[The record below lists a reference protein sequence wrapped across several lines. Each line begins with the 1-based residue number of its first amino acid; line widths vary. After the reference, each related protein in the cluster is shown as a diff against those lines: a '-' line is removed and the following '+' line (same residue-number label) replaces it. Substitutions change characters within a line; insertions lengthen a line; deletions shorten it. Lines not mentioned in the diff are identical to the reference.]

1 MASNGINI
9 GLKSYDDLFK
19 DDIGRRT
26 EEIKPTPISELKPFS
41 DQPFKVVD
49 DDNMTELVESIK
61 LSGILSPI
69 IARPHPEGGY
79 EILSGHRRV
88 RACEI
93 AGRKEVPVVV
103 KDLDDDTAIILL
115 VDSNLQREH
124 ILPSEKAKAYQMKL
138 EAMKRQ
144 GERTDLTSDQFGRK
158 SGIESREILAEQ
170 VGESKNQISRYVR
183 LTELVDKLLDM
194 VDNKS
199 IAMNAAVELS
209 YLGSKAQNE
218 VLEVIESEDTAPSI
232 AQAKKM
238 RKEYEKGTL
247 NPDVMIAIM
256 NEEKP
261 EKVKITLGEDKIKR
275 YFPKNYTKKQIEDT
289 IYKLLEEMY
298 RKKQR
303 EMER

>member
-1 MASNGINI
+1 MANNGINI

-93 AGRKEVPVVV
+93 AGIKEVPVVV

-158 SGIESREILAEQ
+158 SGIKSRETLAEQ

>member
-93 AGRKEVPVVV
+93 AGIKEVPVVV
-103 KDLDDDTAIILL
+103 KELDDDTAIILL
-115 VDSNLQREH
+115 VDSILQREH

>member
-93 AGRKEVPVVV
+93 AGIKEVPVVV

-158 SGIESREILAEQ
+158 SGIESREVLAEQ

>member
-1 MASNGINI
+1 MANNGINI

-93 AGRKEVPVVV
+93 EGIKEVPVVV

-261 EKVKITLGEDKIKR
+261 EKVRITLGEDKIKR

>member
-1 MASNGINI
+1 MLCMDHHYLEAVGGNQEQIKAYMGMRIEKEES
-9 GLKSYDDLFK
+9 KDKDYDK
-19 DDIGRRT
+19 
-26 EEIKPTPISELKPFS
+26 EI
-41 DQPFKVVD
+41 
-49 DDNMTELVESIK
+49 ESIK
-61 LSGILSPI
+61 EKGILTPI
-69 IARPHPEGGY
+69 IIRPLESTD
-79 EILSGHRRV
+79 EFEVISGHRRLHAV
-88 RACEI
+88 KK
-93 AGRKEVPVVV
+93 AGITELPAFVHNISRDEAVVEM
-103 KDLDDDTAIILL
+103 
-115 VDSNLQREH
+115 VDSNIQREN

-247 NPDVMIAIM
+247 NPDVMISIM

>member
-1 MASNGINI
+1 MD
-9 GLKSYDDLFK
+9 KF
-19 DDIGRRT
+19 
-26 EEIKPTPISELKPFS
+26 
-41 DQPFKVVD
+41 VVD
-49 DDNMTELVESIK
+49 GK
-61 LSGILSPI
+61 L
-69 IARPHPEGGY
+69 Y
-79 EILSGHRRV
+79 
-88 RACEI
+88 
-93 AGRKEVPVVV
+93 K
-103 KDLDDDTAIILL
+103 
-115 VDSNLQREH
+115 
-124 ILPSEKAKAYQMKL
+124 
-138 EAMKRQ
+138 
-144 GERTDLTSDQFGRK
+144 
-158 SGIESREILAEQ
+158 
-170 VGESKNQISRYVR
+170 
-183 LTELVDKLLDM
+183 DKLQEY
-194 VDNKS
+194 VDEGK
-199 IAMNAAVELS
+199 IAFTPAVELS

>member
-93 AGRKEVPVVV
+93 AGIKEVPVVV
-103 KDLDDDTAIILL
+103 KELDDDTAIILL

-275 YFPKNYTKKQIEDT
+275 NFPKNYTKKQIEDT